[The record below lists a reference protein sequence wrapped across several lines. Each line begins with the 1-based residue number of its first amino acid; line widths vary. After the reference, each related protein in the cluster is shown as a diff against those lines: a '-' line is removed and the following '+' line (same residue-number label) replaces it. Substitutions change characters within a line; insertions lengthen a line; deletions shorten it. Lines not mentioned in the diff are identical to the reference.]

1 MKKIDVLCPKCGSAV
16 ALMEYGYY
24 VTKELS
30 RFEHF
35 YEGWCPRCVERV
47 VQHAELSASQEY
59 RANKK
64 K

>member
-1 MKKIDVLCPKCGSAV
+1 MKKIEVLCPKCGSSV
-16 ALMEYGYY
+16 ALMEYGHY
-24 VTKELS
+24 VSKELRS
-30 RFEHF
+30 FERI

-47 VQHAELSASQEY
+47 VQHAELSGSQEY